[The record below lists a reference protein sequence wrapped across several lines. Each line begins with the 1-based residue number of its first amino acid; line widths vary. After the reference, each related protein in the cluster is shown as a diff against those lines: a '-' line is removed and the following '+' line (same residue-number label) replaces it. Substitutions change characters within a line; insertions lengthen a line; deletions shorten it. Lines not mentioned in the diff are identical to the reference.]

1 MTKTVCHFEEGDFLV
16 VDHQKSHTLRPV
28 IDGQDYL
35 ISRISWTCE
44 YIDSDQSCPYQ
55 EELLKTQ
62 NQNTKFI
69 PSDYLNENSKVKYTM
84 TLETAN
90 KDSET
95 GFDKLTDCS
104 ISL

>member
-16 VDHQKSHTLRPV
+16 VDQQKSHTLRPV
-28 IDGQDYL
+28 IDGQDYI
-35 ISRISWTCE
+35 ISRTTWTCE

-55 EELLKTQ
+55 EGLPTTQ
-62 NQNTKFI
+62 IQTTKFI
-69 PSDYLNENSKVKYTM
+69 PSGYLTENSKIKYTM

-90 KDSET
+90 VDSET